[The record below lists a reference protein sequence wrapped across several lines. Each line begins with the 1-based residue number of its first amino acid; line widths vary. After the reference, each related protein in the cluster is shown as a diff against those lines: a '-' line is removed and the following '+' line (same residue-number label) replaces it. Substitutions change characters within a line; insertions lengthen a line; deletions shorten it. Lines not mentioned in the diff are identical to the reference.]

1 MPSTSDENAPP
12 QLHLFRSWFLA
23 SAQQAL
29 FGTVYLFAVQQVD
42 VAQRRGMPL
51 MCIIG
56 VVSKDLDL
64 ESSWRSQAVSVDTE
78 NVIGELA
85 TCRDVVAFCE
95 EVSASSDAGRFGPR
109 SLLHGLERGSAL
121 QQLAPALLALASGRL
136 EQHSSDHRSAAAV
149 LRSLPALYAVCLESV
164 PHVSVIGAASERI
177 VSAVMRCDEAGTAVS
192 PNPLGV
198 QVEYIPLPS
207 RIQIPEIVRSPKFTF
222 SPKKKSTET
231 RAASPPHSV
240 VRQSLTRRPA
250 SPATVNEKAKT
261 ADWYDGGGSVMRWR
275 SASGGGSGSA
285 AEPSKGTYENVGAAS
300 PPANPTITASNNA
313 ATIRQRVVHSDP
325 QATLA
330 YARRNGEAA
339 ERPATTTSTKARPR
353 VASRPRVT
361 GTRESPSGA
370 ATVADRSHSRTTAAK
385 TPPARRRAP
394 AEIATIPPTSR
405 LLSPT
410 ATSAAHRP
418 KRQPAKQH
426 DVFVSQPQQPTRSTR
441 SISRTGASGSLGAT
455 HGGRS
460 PSGTAVPALGA
471 APRRST
477 VTRTVIH
484 LPSVDA
490 SLEYDARADLE
501 RRADEVVPIRRST
514 WDASYL

>member
-1 MPSTSDENAPP
+1 MPSSSSDANAPP
-12 QLHLFRSWFLA
+12 QLNLFRSWFLA

-85 TCRDVVAFCE
+85 TCRDVIAFCE

-222 SPKKKSTET
+222 SPKKSTEA
-231 RAASPPHSV
+231 RAPSPPRSV

-275 SASGGGSGSA
+275 SASGGGSGA
-285 AEPSKGTYENVGAAS
+285 RLS
-300 PPANPTITASNNA
+300 P
-313 ATIRQRVVHSDP
+313 QRVP
-325 QATLA
+325 
-330 YARRNGEAA
+330 
-339 ERPATTTSTKARPR
+339 
-353 VASRPRVT
+353 
-361 GTRESPSGA
+361 TR
-370 ATVADRSHSRTTAAK
+370 
-385 TPPARRRAP
+385 
-394 AEIATIPPTSR
+394 
-405 LLSPT
+405 
-410 ATSAAHRP
+410 TSAPHHH
-418 KRQPAKQH
+418 QL
-426 DVFVSQPQQPTRSTR
+426 T
-441 SISRTGASGSLGAT
+441 
-455 HGGRS
+455 
-460 PSGTAVPALGA
+460 
-471 APRRST
+471 PR
-477 VTRTVIH
+477 
-484 LPSVDA
+484 
-490 SLEYDARADLE
+490 
-501 RRADEVVPIRRST
+501 
-514 WDASYL
+514 